1 MRKLFLTLFLCQSTF
16 QVFAQGFYNRGSIVT
31 VSSQTILTVP
41 DSLVNTGTLINNG
54 DLLISGAWINLGTY
68 DAGSGEI
75 NFNSDLV
82 QTINHNDQSFGKL
95 TISGTGEKQFLANI
109 TIESELDLQSSVLKS
124 ENGAKIILNQGAV
137 VIGGSDQSHVVGP
150 VEAKGTGDWFFPIG
164 NGTAFLPV
172 EITNVTDANAIA
184 TLTLHELTSGE
195 ILTGEV
201 ELGDLSSKR
210 YWELVLGAGNLNQ
223 SKIKLPLVEEEG
235 LTDNLDLLIVA
246 GSSTATGPYASLGQ
260 SARTGDLTSGS
271 VTSEQ
276 APTVSYLTAAALTGE
291 RGIEVFN
298 GVSVIQDGQNDW
310 MKIRNIELYPAN
322 RVTIFN
328 RWGDKVFEMSA
339 YDNNQKAF
347 RGESNINGN
356 NKLPGG
362 TYFYSIDL
370 GDGSPKTTGYLQIK

>member
-1 MRKLFLTLFLCQSTF
+1 MRKIFLTIFLCQSIYY
-16 QVFAQGFYNRGSIVT
+16 VFAQGFYNKGSIV
-31 VSSQTILTVP
+31 SLSAQTILTVP
-41 DSLVNTGTLINNG
+41 DSLVNTGTIVNNG
-54 DLLISGAWINLGTY
+54 DLRISGAWINSGTY

-75 NFNSDLV
+75 TFNSDLV
-82 QTINHNDQSFGKL
+82 QTINHNDQSFEKL

-109 TIESELDLQSSVLKS
+109 TIKSELDLQSSVLKS

-150 VEAKGTGDWFFPIG
+150 VEAKGAGDWLFPIG
-164 NGTAFLPV
+164 NGTTFLPV
-172 EITNVTDANAIA
+172 EINNVTDANAVA
-184 TLTLHELTSGE
+184 TLTLNELTSGE
-195 ILTGEV
+195 VLTGEV
-201 ELGDLSSKR
+201 EIGKLSSKR
-210 YWELVLGAGNLNQ
+210 YWELILGAGNLNQ
-223 SKIKLPLVEEEG
+223 SKIKLPLSDEDG

-246 GSSTATGPYASLGQ
+246 GSNTATGPYASLGQ
-260 SARTGDLTSGS
+260 SGRTGDLTSGS
-271 VTSEQ
+271 VTSEK
-276 APTVSYLTAAALTGE
+276 APLITFLTAAALTGE

-310 MKIRNIELYPAN
+310 MKIRNIELYPSN
-322 RVTIFN
+322 LVSIFN
-328 RWGDKVFEMSA
+328 RWGDRVFEMSA

-370 GDGSPKTTGYLQIK
+370 GDGSPKKTGYLQIK

>member
-1 MRKLFLTLFLCQSTF
+1 MRKLFLTLFLCQSIF
-16 QVFAQGFYNRGSIVT
+16 QVFAQGFYNKGSIVSL
-31 VSSQTILTVP
+31 SSQTILTVP

-95 TISGTGEKQFLANI
+95 TISGSGEKQFLANI
-109 TIESELDLQSSVLKS
+109 TIESELELQSGILKS
-124 ENGAKIILNQGAV
+124 VNGAKIILREGT
-137 VIGGSDQSHVVGP
+137 VITGGSDQSHIMGP
-150 VEAKGTGDWFFPIG
+150 VESGRLGAILFPIG
-164 NGTAFLPV
+164 NGTSYLPV
-172 EITNVTDANAIA
+172 EISNGIDEGDRA
-184 TLTLHELTSGE
+184 TITLNELSSGQ
-195 ILTGEV
+195 ILTGDV
-201 ELGDLSSKR
+201 ELAKLSSKR
-210 YWELVLGAGNLNQ
+210 YWELSILQG
-223 SKIKLPLVEEEG
+223 SFKDRRIKLPLDDEDG

-246 GSSTATGPYASLGQ
+246 GSNTATGPYASLGQ

-271 VTSEQ
+271 VTSEKT
-276 APTVSYLTAAALTGE
+276 PVITFLTAAALTGE

-328 RWGDKVFEMSA
+328 RWGDRVFEMNG

-370 GDGSPKTTGYLQIK
+370 GDGTAKKTGYLQIK

>member
-1 MRKLFLTLFLCQSTF
+1 MRKLFLTLFLCQSLF
-16 QVFAQGFYNRGSIVT
+16 QVFAQGFYNKGSIVS

-75 NFNSDLV
+75 NFNSDLG

-95 TISGTGEKQFLANI
+95 TISGAGEKQFLANI
-109 TIESELDLQSSVLKS
+109 TIESELELQNGILKS
-124 ENGAKIILNQGAV
+124 VNGARIILREGT
-137 VIGGSDQSHVVGP
+137 VITGGSDQSHIMGP
-150 VEAKGTGDWFFPIG
+150 VESGRLGAMLFPIG
-164 NGTAFLPV
+164 NGTSYLPV
-172 EITNVTDANAIA
+172 EISNGIDEGDRVTI
-184 TLTLHELTSGE
+184 TLNELSSGQ
-195 ILTGEV
+195 ILTGDE
-201 ELGDLSSKR
+201 ELAKLSTKR
-210 YWELVLGAGNLNQ
+210 YWELAILQG
-223 SKIKLPLVEEEG
+223 SFKERKIKLPLSNEDD
-235 LTDNLDLLIVA
+235 LTDNLDLLVVA
-246 GSSTATGPYASLGQ
+246 ESSNPLGPYASLGQ
-260 SARTGDLTSGS
+260 SARTGDLSSGS
-271 VTSEQ
+271 VTSGQ

-328 RWGDKVFEMSA
+328 RWGDSVFEMTG

-370 GDGSPKTTGYLQIK
+370 GDGTAKTTGYLQIK

>member
-1 MRKLFLTLFLCQSTF
+1 MS
-16 QVFAQGFYNRGSIVT
+16 

-54 DLLISGAWINLGTY
+54 DLRISGAWINSGTY

-75 NFNSDLV
+75 TFNSDLV

-109 TIESELDLQSSVLKS
+109 TIESELDLQSGVLKS

-150 VEAKGTGDWFFPIG
+150 VEANGAGDWIFPIG
-164 NGTAFLPV
+164 NGTTFLPV

-184 TLTLHELTSGE
+184 TLTLNELTSGE
-195 ILTGEV
+195 VLTGEV
-201 ELGDLSSKR
+201 EIDKLSSKR

-223 SKIKLPLVEEEG
+223 SKIMLPLVEEEG

-246 GSSTATGPYASLGQ
+246 GSNTATGPYASLGQ
-260 SARTGDLTSGS
+260 SARTGDLTFGS

-276 APTVSYLTAAALTGE
+276 APVITFLTAAALTGE

-298 GVSVIQDGQNDW
+298 GVSVTQDGQNDW

-322 RVTIFN
+322 KVTVFN

-356 NKLPGG
+356 NKLPAG

>member
-1 MRKLFLTLFLCQSTF
+1 MRKLFLILFLCQSTF
-16 QVFAQGFYNRGSIVT
+16 LVFAQGFYNKGSIVS
-31 VSSQTILTVP
+31 VSSQTIFTVP

-68 DAGSGEI
+68 DAGTGEI

-109 TIESELDLQSSVLKS
+109 TIESELDLQSGILKS
-124 ENGAKIILNQGAV
+124 ANGAKIILNQGAV
-137 VIGGSDQSHVVGP
+137 VTGGSDQSHVVGAM
-150 VEAKGTGDWFFPIG
+150 EAKGAGDWIFPIG
-164 NGTAFLPV
+164 NGTKFLPV
-172 EITNVTDANAIA
+172 EITNVTDASANA
-184 TLTLHELTSGE
+184 TLTLHEITSGDV
-195 ILTGEV
+195 LTGEV
-201 ELGDLSSKR
+201 ELGKLSTKR
-210 YWELVLGAGNLNQ
+210 YWELILGAGNLNQ
-223 SKIKLPLVEEEG
+223 SKIILPLSGEND
-235 LTDNLDLLIVA
+235 LTSNLDLLIVA
-246 GSSTATGPYASLGQ
+246 GSNTANGPYASLGQ

-276 APTVSYLTAAALTGE
+276 APSVSFLIAAALTGE

-310 MKIRNIELYPAN
+310 MKIRNIELYPSN
-322 RVTIFN
+322 NVSIFN
-328 RWGDKVFEMSA
+328 RWGDKVFEMSP

>member
-1 MRKLFLTLFLCQSTF
+1 MS
-16 QVFAQGFYNRGSIVT
+16 
-31 VSSQTILTVP
+31 VSSQTIFTVP

-68 DAGSGEI
+68 DAGTGEI

-109 TIESELDLQSSVLKS
+109 TIESELDLQSGILKS
-124 ENGAKIILNQGAV
+124 ANGAKIILNQGAV
-137 VIGGSDQSHVVGP
+137 VTGGSDQSHVVGAM
-150 VEAKGTGDWFFPIG
+150 EAKGAGDWIFPIG
-164 NGTAFLPV
+164 NGTKFLPV
-172 EITNVTDANAIA
+172 EITNVTDASANA
-184 TLTLHELTSGE
+184 TLTLHEITSGDV
-195 ILTGEV
+195 LTGEV
-201 ELGDLSSKR
+201 ELGKLSTKR
-210 YWELVLGAGNLNQ
+210 YWELILGAGNLNQ
-223 SKIKLPLVEEEG
+223 SKIILPLSGEND
-235 LTDNLDLLIVA
+235 LTSNLDLLIVA
-246 GSSTATGPYASLGQ
+246 GSNTANGPYASLGQ

-276 APTVSYLTAAALTGE
+276 APSVSFLIAAALTGE

-310 MKIRNIELYPAN
+310 MKIRNIELYPSN
-322 RVTIFN
+322 NVSIFN
-328 RWGDKVFEMSA
+328 RWGDKVFEMSP

>member
-1 MRKLFLTLFLCQSTF
+1 MRKLFLILFLCQSTF
-16 QVFAQGFYNRGSIVT
+16 QVFAQGFYNKGSIVS
-31 VSSQTILTVP
+31 VSSQTVLTVP

-68 DAGSGEI
+68 DAGTGEI

-95 TISGTGEKQFLANI
+95 TISGTGAKQFLANI
-109 TIESELDLQSSVLKS
+109 TIESELDLQSGILKS
-124 ENGAKIILNQGAV
+124 ANGAKIILNQGAV
-137 VIGGSDQSHVVGP
+137 VTGGSDLSHVAGSM
-150 VEAKGTGDWFFPIG
+150 EAKGAGDWIFPIG
-164 NGTAFLPV
+164 NGITFLPV
-172 EITNVTDANAIA
+172 EITNVTDASANA
-184 TLTLHELTSGE
+184 TLTLHEITSGDV
-195 ILTGEV
+195 LTGEV
-201 ELGDLSSKR
+201 GLGNLSTKR

-223 SKIKLPLVEEEG
+223 SKIMLPLSDEND
-235 LTDNLDLLIVA
+235 LTSNLDLLIVA
-246 GSSTATGPYASLGQ
+246 GSNTANGPYASLGQ
-260 SARTGDLTSGS
+260 SSRTGDLTSGS

-276 APTVSYLTAAALTGE
+276 APAVSFLTAAALTGE

-310 MKIRNIELYPAN
+310 MKIRNIELYPSN
-322 RVTIFN
+322 NVSIFN
-328 RWGDKVFEMSA
+328 RWGDKVFEMSP
-339 YDNNQKAF
+339 YDNNQNAF
-347 RGESNINGN
+347 RGESNISGN